1 MITEIP
7 SSLENFQRKVEQRSN
22 SLRIC
27 SIQNNS
33 YLLFYRN
40 ELPCRSDSII
50 AQCEETEGTADV
62 SSEVDFTLDQLFTT
76 SNKDSALDPYL
87 KPAQDAKKTEFGS
100 VDQVFNNYK
109 CVEQGAM
116 LYLNK
121 TNTGYEKW
129 KQGAYT
135 VTVGFNKYSK
145 LKKKNRTISRSKV
158 ITIKNKKTKITYIKK
173 SGNKKIKINKKT
185 GKVTVRKGLKK
196 GTYKIV
202 VAVTAAESAVYKS
215 RTKKVTFRI
224 RVK

>member
-1 MITEIP
+1 MQTVNYFLANRSFVILDDKYEGGNTVTVDW
-7 SSLENFQRKVEQRSN
+7 KVTRD
-22 SLRIC
+22 
-27 SIQNNS
+27 
-33 YLLFYRN
+33 
-40 ELPCRSDSII
+40 SDGSM
-50 AQCEETEGTADV
+50 V
-62 SSEVDFTLDQLFTT
+62 SS
-76 SNKDSALDPYL
+76 
-87 KPAQDAKKTEFGS
+87 GS
-100 VDQVFNNYK
+100 VDQVFNNHK
-109 CVEQGAM
+109 CEERGEM

-145 LKKKNRTISRSKV
+145 PKKKNRTISRSKV
-158 ITIKNKKTKITYIKK
+158 ITIKNKKTKITYIKR